1 MIREDDILEEVEEG
15 ATGLAA
21 EDVASDGEISVPFDP
36 SLIRVESRTPTISLL
51 LSRIEHDA
59 IDLAPDFQRKG
70 GIWSDAA
77 QSRLIES
84 ILIRIPLPAFYMD
97 GTDDEKWL
105 VVDGLQRLTSLKR
118 FIIDKELRLS
128 GLEFLRKYDNHSYDE
143 LPRNLQRRIQE
154 TQVIVFLIQERT
166 PPDVKFKIF
175 KRINTGGLPLSS
187 QEIRHALNQGPVT
200 QFLRDLAESEE
211 FLDATDHGIRD
222 NRMGDR
228 ECVLRFVAFLLT
240 SPADYPANGELD
252 PFLSQTMGMLN
263 SRSELFPELGNRF
276 LRAMLRA
283 RLLFGNKAFRKVS
296 LLSYAGSSRTWRG
309 PLNKAL
315 FEAWAVNLDALDEAC
330 FSRLLER
337 KEELLDKFIALT
349 QQQDFSSA
357 ISQGTGDASKVRLRF
372 SRVRGLIEGVAEC

>member
-1 MIREDDILEEVEEG
+1 MIREDDILDEVEEG
-15 ATGLAA
+15 ATGLAP
-21 EDVASDGEISVPFDP
+21 EDVGSDGEISDPFDP
-36 SLIRVESRTPTISLL
+36 SLIRVESRTMTISLL
-51 LSRIEHDA
+51 LSRIEHEA

-84 ILIRIPLPAFYMD
+84 LLIRIPLPAFYMD

-128 GLEFLRKYDNHSYDE
+128 GLEFLRRYDNHNYDE

-154 TQVIVFLIQERT
+154 TQVIVFVIQEKT

-187 QEIRHALNQGPVT
+187 QEIRHALYQGPVT
-200 QFLRDLAESEE
+200 KFLRELAESKE
-211 FLDATDHGIRD
+211 FLDATDRGIKD

-240 SPADYPANGELD
+240 PPVDYPAKGELD
-252 PFLSQTMGMLN
+252 PFLSQAMGTLN
-263 SRSELFPELGNRF
+263 GCSDLFPELRSRF

-283 RLLFGNKAFRKVS
+283 KLLFGNKAFRKVS
-296 LLSYAGSSRTWRG
+296 PVTYWRG

-315 FEAWAVNLDALDEAC
+315 FEAWAVNLDAIDEAC
-330 FSRLLER
+330 FSVLLQR
-337 KEELLDKFIALT
+337 KGDLLDAFVALT
-349 QQQDFSSA
+349 QQPDFSSA

-372 SRVRGLIEGVAEC
+372 SRIRSLIEGIAEC

>member
-1 MIREDDILEEVEEG
+1 M
-15 ATGLAA
+15 
-21 EDVASDGEISVPFDP
+21 
-36 SLIRVESRTPTISLL
+36 TISLI
-51 LSRIEHDA
+51 LSRIEHGA

-84 ILIRIPLPAFYMD
+84 LLIRIPLPAFYMD

-118 FIIDKELRLS
+118 FIIDKELTLS
-128 GLEFLRKYDNHSYDE
+128 GLEFLIQYENCSYDQ

-154 TQVIVFLIQERT
+154 TQVIVFVIQEKT
-166 PPDVKFKIF
+166 PPEVKFKIF

-200 QFLRDLAESEE
+200 QFLRNLAESSE

-228 ECVLRFVAFLLT
+228 ECVLRFVAFFLT
-240 SPADYPANGELD
+240 PPADYPTKGELD
-252 PFLSQTMGMLN
+252 SFLSQTMATLN
-263 SRSELFPELGNRF
+263 SHSELFPELRDHF

-283 RLLFGNKAFRKVS
+283 KLLFGNKAFRKVS
-296 LLSYAGSSRTWRG
+296 PRTYWRG

-330 FSRLLER
+330 FSLLLER
-337 KEELLDKFIALT
+337 KAELLDAFVTLT
-349 QQQDFSSA
+349 QQPDFSSA

-372 SRVRGLIEGVAEC
+372 SRVRGVIEGVAGC

>member
-1 MIREDDILEEVEEG
+1 MIREDGILEEIEEG

-21 EDVASDGEISVPFDP
+21 EDVGSDGEISDPFDP
-36 SLIRVESRTPTISLL
+36 SLIRVESRTMTISLL
-51 LSRIEHDA
+51 LSRIEHNA

-84 ILIRIPLPAFYMD
+84 LLIRIPLPAFYMD

-105 VVDGLQRLTSLKR
+105 VVDGLQRLTSMKR

-128 GLEFLRKYDNHSYDE
+128 GLEFLRKYDKSNYDE

-154 TQVIVFLIQERT
+154 TQVIVFVIQEKT

-200 QFLRDLAESEE
+200 QFLRELAESKE

-228 ECVLRFVAFLLT
+228 ECVLRFVAFVLT
-240 SPADYPANGELD
+240 PPGDYPANGELD
-252 PFLSQTMGMLN
+252 PFLSQTMGTLN
-263 SRSELFPELGNRF
+263 SRSDLFPELRQRF
-276 LRAMLRA
+276 LLAMVRAE
-283 RLLFGNKAFRKVS
+283 LLFGNKAFRKVS
-296 LLSYAGSSRTWRG
+296 PLTYWRG

-315 FEAWAVNLDALDEAC
+315 FEAWAVNLDTLDDAC
-330 FSRLLER
+330 FARLLER
-337 KEELLDKFIALT
+337 KAELLDAFITLVQ
-349 QQQDFSSA
+349 QQQDFLSA

-372 SRVRGLIEGVAEC
+372 SLVRRLIEGVAGC